1 MGKSVFDLKYLKY
14 EHSFKKNLKKFEYP
28 MTYLFEVAF
37 FILLGIAELLIYI
50 PYFNEYVIKI
60 IPNVNKM
67 SELKTFIGVI
77 ISIVGVYI
85 YILSKIY
92 LLMNVNEYV
101 KNENMIRTYIN
112 DEKNGLKV
120 VESLFIDD
128 KGKVIVERKDKST
141 DNQNNKSDKEFLIE
155 RNYYNQ
161 YDEIEYYTSS
171 KQMLKSPSGLLM
183 LLPFFHALASLIIFY
198 YSVLEEKGYLSFNI
212 DIFILIIITFL
223 IAKFYSKKSKKIKQK
238 NEEKIIDEAE
248 QFIKHSIDVK
258 LEKKKILAE
267 NLTNTINDY
276 INSNNEKMKNTIKE
290 TIESEVSK
298 L

>member
-1 MGKSVFDLKYLKY
+1 M
-14 EHSFKKNLKKFEYP
+14 KKFEYP
-28 MTYLFEVAF
+28 MTYLVEVAF
-37 FILLGIAELLIYI
+37 FILLGIAELLFYI
-50 PYFNEYVIKI
+50 PYFNEYIIKI

-77 ISIVGVYI
+77 ISIVVVYI

-92 LLMNVNEYV
+92 LLMNINEYV

-141 DNQNNKSDKEFLIE
+141 DNQNNESDKEFLIE

-171 KQMLKSPSGLLM
+171 KQKLKSPSGLLM
-183 LLPFFHALASLIIFY
+183 LLPFFLVLVNFGIFY
-198 YSVLEEKGYLSFNI
+198 SSVLKEKGYLPFNI
-212 DIFILIIITFL
+212 GIFILIITTFF
-223 IAKFYSKKSKKIKQK
+223 IANFYSRKSKEVKQK
-238 NEEKIIDEAE
+238 NERKIINEAE
-248 QFIKHSIDVK
+248 QFIKHSSDVK
-258 LEKKKILAE
+258 LKKKKILAE

-276 INSNNEKMKNTIKE
+276 INSNNEKMKNTIKQ

>member
-1 MGKSVFDLKYLKY
+1 MGKSVLDLKYLKY
-14 EHSFKKNLKKFEYP
+14 EHFFKKNLKKFNYP
-28 MTYLFEVAF
+28 MTYIFEVAC
-37 FILLGIAELLIYI
+37 FILLGIVELLFYI
-50 PYFNEYVIKI
+50 PYFNKYIIKI
-60 IPNVNKM
+60 LPNADEM
-67 SELKTFIGVI
+67 SHFPTFIGVI

-85 YILSKIY
+85 YILLKIY

-141 DNQNNKSDKEFLIE
+141 DNQNNESDKEFLIE

-171 KQMLKSPSGLLM
+171 KQNLKSPSGLLM
-183 LLPFFHALASLIIFY
+183 LFPFFLVLVSLGMFY
-198 YSVLEEKGYLSFNI
+198 YSVWKEKGYLPFNI
-212 DIFILIIITFL
+212 GIFILIIITFF
-223 IAKFYSKKSKKIKQK
+223 IANFYSRKSKKVKQK
-238 NEEKIIDEAE
+238 NEKKIINEAE
-248 QFIKHSIDVK
+248 QFIKHSSDVK

-276 INSNNEKMKNTIKE
+276 INSNNEKMKSTIKE
-290 TIESEVSK
+290 AIESEVSK